1 MQHKLFD
8 FSETAGFFDAI
19 FNNISSAV
27 FLVDNDYK
35 IIAHNQAFAD
45 FCEKDSAQI
54 INQLFGNVIRC
65 DFHGDNLPCGTA
77 VQCKFC
83 EVRNSIASLFD
94 AEENLVFTKTI
105 KLNKTRDR
113 RFIKFNARPAP
124 YHGRKLA
131 LIILEDIT
139 ELENHKRRLEEKNRK
154 LQELN
159 EQKNKFLGIAA
170 HDLRNPIAAIQACS
184 NIILQTLD
192 QGNREEIVQLL
203 EIIRDKSHFAM
214 DLIGDLLDIAK
225 IESGRLELSLEE
237 VDYEDFLQR
246 SMNIAALFAKP
257 RNIRMQLDI
266 AGKLPVMKFDKNK
279 IEQVLNNLLN
289 NAIKFS
295 GDNTTVRVEAKV
307 EDGYMT
313 TRVSDQGPGIP
324 SDELG
329 NIFKPFN
336 RINARS
342 RTGEKSSGLGLS
354 IAKMIVESHHGK
366 ISVESELGKGSTFS
380 FALPLG

>member
-1 MQHKLFD
+1 
-8 FSETAGFFDAI
+8 
-19 FNNISSAV
+19 
-27 FLVDNDYK
+27 
-35 IIAHNQAFAD
+35 
-45 FCEKDSAQI
+45 
-54 INQLFGNVIRC
+54 
-65 DFHGDNLPCGTA
+65 
-77 VQCKFC
+77 
-83 EVRNSIASLFD
+83 
-94 AEENLVFTKTI
+94 
-105 KLNKTRDR
+105 
-113 RFIKFNARPAP
+113 
-124 YHGRKLA
+124 
-131 LIILEDIT
+131 
-139 ELENHKRRLEEKNRK
+139 
-154 LQELN
+154 
-159 EQKNKFLGIAA
+159 
-170 HDLRNPIAAIQACS
+170 
-184 NIILQTLD
+184 
-192 QGNREEIVQLL
+192 
-203 EIIRDKSHFAM
+203 
-214 DLIGDLLDIAK
+214 
-225 IESGRLELSLEE
+225 
-237 VDYEDFLQR
+237 
-246 SMNIAALFAKP
+246 
-257 RNIRMQLDI
+257 
-266 AGKLPVMKFDKNK
+266 FDKNK